1 MGRHYRRSIP
11 SNMLLSILLLFVL
24 TAALIFVLNRLY
36 PGHLLPPADRTD
48 DIASV
53 QKKPDAHTQVLSSDM
68 TAETVKPAQQNED
81 DKRPV
86 MALVVDDAGEQ
97 MKLTKRVADLSLP
110 LTWAIMPYTK
120 YARKTADLAAEKGVP
135 YLLHLPMQA
144 EVDKKGGP
152 YLVGLDM
159 SAKRIR
165 GITASALDTLP
176 DPIGISNHRGSLA
189 TSDKNTVEPVVLE
202 LKARQ
207 LMFLDSS
214 TSVKSVAYDVAKA
227 AGITALKNNGFIDGT
242 PDENKIEAKFK
253 EAVNDAVIRGSVI
266 VICHFRPATVNFLEK
281 LDAKYEKLPVRMVTI
296 PEMAGILAMR
306 GGKTDPK

>member
-11 SNMLLSILLLFVL
+11 SNMLLRILLLFVL
-24 TAALIFVLNRLY
+24 TAALIFVLDRLY
-36 PGHLLPPADRTD
+36 PGHLLPPADRSNN
-48 DIASV
+48 IASV
-53 QKKPDAHTQVLSSDM
+53 QKKPDTHAQILSSSDM
-68 TAETVKPAQQNED
+68 TAETAAPAQNEN

-97 MKLTKRVADLSLP
+97 MRLTRRVADLSLP

-152 YLVGLDM
+152 YLIGLDM

-189 TSDKNTVEPVVLE
+189 TSDKNTVEPVVME

-242 PDENKIEAKFK
+242 SDESKIEANFE
-253 EAVNDAVIRGSVI
+253 EAVNDAVTRGSLI

-281 LDAKYEKLPVRMVTI
+281 LDEKYEKLPVRMVTI

-306 GGKTDPK
+306 GGKTNPK